1 MLALSCSRMSTH
13 FKNGFQSFPV
23 VFPVDGLAQS
33 FMHQFVYNEEPVIF
47 LLGNKRPTG
56 FFGIDVEDEGVQQAE
71 MVAHQEEAPF
81 LGQLLQA
88 SGMNF

>member
-1 MLALSCSRMSTH
+1 MVFKASR
-13 FKNGFQSFPV
+13 F

-33 FMHQFVYNEEPVIF
+33 FMHQFVYDEEPVIF
-47 LLGNKRPTG
+47 PLGNKG
-56 FFGIDVEDEGVQQAE
+56 QLAFFGIDVEDEGVQQTE

-88 SGMNF
+88 QWYEF